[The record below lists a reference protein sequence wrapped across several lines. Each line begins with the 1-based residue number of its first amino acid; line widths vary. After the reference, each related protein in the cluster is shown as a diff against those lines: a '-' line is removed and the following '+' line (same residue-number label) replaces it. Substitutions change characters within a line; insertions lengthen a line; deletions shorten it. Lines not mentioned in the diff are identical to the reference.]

1 VTPRG
6 PARVLHLLS
15 GGTVGGCEQHVL
27 SLLSRLDRD
36 RYEPWVAFFEAAP
49 DQAAPMTP
57 AFRAAGVRT
66 VDLGGRRR
74 TDLGAVSRLGRLLR
88 RARFRFVHAHSFRAE
103 LAALLWARLIRPAPM
118 VVRTVHNTDDF
129 YTRPPYATLAR
140 VSTARLDRVIVISDA
155 VGRHLR
161 DNAGLP
167 PERMTRIYYGIDL
180 PRWESATNGAR
191 GLDETGRPPTIAV
204 IARLAPQKGHRV
216 LFDALPR
223 IVQQVPDVQV
233 RLIGHEELSTIAELR
248 AYAESRGV
256 AERIRFEGFQSNIA
270 AVLSDADVKVL
281 PSLWEGFGLVLLEAM
296 AVGKPVVASA
306 VDAVPEVVVDGE
318 TGLLVPPGQAEPLAS
333 AVVRVLTDRDF
344 ADRLGRAGR
353 ERVRER
359 FALDQMV
366 SETDAVYRELCA

>member
-1 VTPRG
+1 
-6 PARVLHLLS
+6 
-15 GGTVGGCEQHVL
+15 
-27 SLLSRLDRD
+27 
-36 RYEPWVAFFEAAP
+36 
-49 DQAAPMTP
+49 
-57 AFRAAGVRT
+57 
-66 VDLGGRRR
+66 
-74 TDLGAVSRLGRLLR
+74 
-88 RARFRFVHAHSFRAE
+88 
-103 LAALLWARLIRPAPM
+103 
-118 VVRTVHNTDDF
+118 
-129 YTRPPYATLAR
+129 
-140 VSTARLDRVIVISDA
+140 
-155 VGRHLR
+155 
-161 DNAGLP
+161 
-167 PERMTRIYYGIDL
+167 
-180 PRWESATNGAR
+180 
-191 GLDETGRPPTIAV
+191 
-204 IARLAPQKGHRV
+204 
-216 LFDALPR
+216 
-223 IVQQVPDVQV
+223 VQV